1 MNIVLVGAGSVQFG
15 NWIAVEVPA
24 IINKDGVQGIN
35 LGELPK
41 GYASLL
47 SSYCGVYDLTAE
59 AIIHKK
65 KDYVIQALLA
75 NPIVTK
81 ARNVKELVERM
92 IDQQSKWLAYLK

>member
-41 GYASLL
+41 GYAL
-47 SSYCGVYDLTAE
+47 VYNSFCKLG
-59 AIIHKK
+59 
-65 KDYVIQALLA
+65 
-75 NPIVTK
+75 
-81 ARNVKELVERM
+81 
-92 IDQQSKWLAYLK
+92 

>member
-15 NWIAVEVPA
+15 NWIVVEVPA
-24 IINKDGVQGIN
+24 IINKGVQGIN

-92 IDQQSKWLAYLK
+92 IDQQSQWLAYLK